1 MLQIH
6 IVRDQRENV
15 IRGLKKRRLKDAE
28 VLVDKAL
35 ALDQKRKDTQ
45 RRNDEVLAES
55 NTLAKDIGNLM
66 KSGQKEK
73 AEEIKIKTTALKKT
87 ASDLTAQLSSIEE
100 ELQQVLFL
108 SPTCRR
114 RPCRTAGVQMTI
126 STFMNMGRYRNLN
139 RAHCRI
145 GNS

>member
-6 IVRDQRENV
+6 IVRDQRDKV
-15 IRGLKKRRLKDAE
+15 IRGLKKRRLNDAE

-35 ALDQKRKDTQ
+35 ALDQTRKDTQ

-55 NTLAKDIGNLM
+55 NALAKDIGNLM
-66 KSGQKEK
+66 KLGQKEK

-87 ASDLTAQLSSIEE
+87 AADLNTQLSAIEE

-108 SPTCRR
+108 IPNV
-114 RPCRTAGVQMTI
+114 PAEPVPEGGGADDNVKVYEH
-126 STFMNMGRYRNLN
+126 G
-139 RAHCRI
+139 
-145 GNS
+145 

>member
-28 VLVDKAL
+28 ALVDKAL

-45 RRNDEVLAES
+45 RKNDEILAES

-73 AEEIKIKTTALKKT
+73 AEEIKVKSTVLKKT
-87 ASDLTAQLSSIEE
+87 AADLTTQLSSIDD
-100 ELQQVLFL
+100 
-108 SPTCRR
+108 
-114 RPCRTAGVQMTI
+114 
-126 STFMNMGRYRNLN
+126 
-139 RAHCRI
+139 
-145 GNS
+145 